1 MLAFAMTMLKSS
13 DDQGERKRMD
23 AVEVVN
29 IVRDAIWVLIVISAP
44 LMITALVV
52 GLSVSLIQALTQV
65 QEMTLSFV
73 PKILAMLLVMSLVLP
88 YMLQSLEDFTEQQV
102 FTRISTME

>member
-1 MLAFAMTMLKSS
+1 
-13 DDQGERKRMD
+13 MD